1 MRLVI
6 ALVLLALGGSLA
18 AAQPAPQGA
27 ARREAIK
34 KKIRALRAYTLTE
47 ELQLDDKATAKLFP
61 ILARWDDVTEKL
73 VQQRVDLVRRL
84 ATAHQVKD
92 QKVIDK
98 LIDDAIANQKAFWD
112 LEDKRFAELRRV
124 LTPGQSARL
133 LIVLPAFERRIQNQL
148 KRAISRRMGAGAQ
161 GLDDDDGDD
170 DDARPRAPTRPR
182 R

>member
-6 ALVLLALGGSLA
+6 ALVLVALGGSVVE
-18 AAQPAPQGA
+18 AQPAPRT

-34 KKIRALRAYTLTE
+34 KKIRALRAYTLTD

-73 VQQRVDLVRRL
+73 VQQRVDLARRL
-84 ATAHQVKD
+84 GTANQIKD
-92 QKVIDK
+92 QKAIDK
-98 LIDDAIANQKAFWD
+98 LIDEAIANQKAFWD
-112 LEDKRFAELRRV
+112 LEDKRFAELRRA
-124 LTPGQSARL
+124 LTPAQAARL

-148 KRAISRRMGAGAQ
+148 KRAISRTVGGSVQ
-161 GLDDDDGDD
+161 GVDDDSDDDDE
-170 DDARPRAPTRPR
+170 RPRAVRRPR